1 MGPVTA
7 AYAVSNVP
15 SVDAAVDA
23 ATADN
28 DGVASRDAG
37 SVDVGAADDSS
48 SATNVDESADED
60 FGVDVSENYQQ
71 AEPID
76 SSFQYVYLASPS
88 LPSGTDQVVAFATPD
103 DDDSLSS
110 ATLNYV
116 SANGIQ
122 GTIEASGT
130 ADNSAAFVFGS
141 TLKSNTYFLTSIT
154 YALQGDGS
162 EHEVDL
168 SDRDYSFTVINGS
181 VSSEGTSVYYA
192 DGDGN
197 AVEAQSIQQA
207 LECADSPDGISTYAE
222 RSARNVGVIALDAG
236 HGGVDSGAQ
245 GNGKSEADL
254 TWKIMTACKNKLEA
268 YGFKIVLAREQSGY
282 YPSNDYLYR
291 VQRCIDQGAQA
302 FVSFH
307 INSGSSGAHGA
318 EVYAPTANGTDY
330 TQVSVELANKVMNNL
345 AAMGLT
351 YRGVFQMEVG
361 DEFAVIRCAREQGIP
376 GILIEHGFISNY
388 GDVVNYFSDDG
399 CRRLGEADAAAI
411 IAQFPHPYSVNG
423 ISFSEELGHAGST
436 VKIGVNVSG
445 KTDGLRYKFV
455 WHRAGSDWSDSNW
468 GVIGQDLTSP
478 SISWTLPQAGEYEI
492 YADVIDSNGYV
503 TSTSKYKVVNWSLE
517 SLEVSGSALCGK
529 PVKLQAKVSGDAS
542 GLKYKFVWEKGGWA
556 KWGVAQQPSAS
567 SSCEWTPTEPGEY
580 TVYLDVIDGSAERHL
595 TRKVTVGERYSVE
608 SLEVSGSALCGKPV
622 KLQAKV
628 SGDASGLKYK
638 FVWEKGGWAKWG
650 VAQQPSASSSCEW
663 TPTEPGEYTV
673 YLDVIDG
680 SAERHLTRKVT
691 VGERYSVESLEVS
704 GDARCGKPVKLQAKV
719 SGDASGLKYKFVWE
733 KGGWAKWGVAQQ
745 PSASSSCE
753 WTPTEPGEYTV
764 YLDVIDGSAERHL
777 TRKVTV
783 GERYSVESLEVS
795 GSALCG
801 KPVKLQAKVS
811 GDASGLKYKFVWEKG
826 GWAKWGVAQQPS
838 ASSSCEWTPT
848 EPGEYTVYLDV
859 IDGSAERHLTRKVT
873 VGERYSVE
881 SLEVSGD
888 ARCGKPVKLQAKV
901 SGDASGLKYKFVW
914 EKGGWAKWGVAQ
926 QPSASSSCEWTPT
939 EPGEYTVYLDVI
951 DGSAERHLT
960 RKVTVGERYSVESLE
975 VSGSALC
982 GKPVKLQAKV
992 SGDASGLKYKFV
1004 WEKGGWAK
1012 WGVAQQPSASSS
1024 CEWTPTEPGEYTV
1037 YLDVIDGSAERHLTR
1052 KVTVEGTPIMG
1063 SLQTSVDAMVNLYE
1077 STGHTYPSDEFV
1089 SKGAPTIRDFCS
1101 LIVEAA
1107 VSEGVRPE
1115 VVFAQA
1121 MLETGWL
1128 QFGGSVKPN
1137 QCNFAGLGAV
1147 NQQSGGARFDDVYQG
1162 LLAQVQHLKG
1172 YATGA
1177 ALNNTCVD
1185 PRYEVLQSKGF
1196 LGVAPYLEDLN
1207 GRWAVP
1213 GDTYGQNIAR
1223 IISLIG

>member
-1 MGPVTA
+1 M
-7 AYAVSNVP
+7 
-15 SVDAAVDA
+15 
-23 ATADN
+23 
-28 DGVASRDAG
+28 
-37 SVDVGAADDSS
+37 
-48 SATNVDESADED
+48 
-60 FGVDVSENYQQ
+60 
-71 AEPID
+71 
-76 SSFQYVYLASPS
+76 
-88 LPSGTDQVVAFATPD
+88 
-103 DDDSLSS
+103 
-110 ATLNYV
+110 
-116 SANGIQ
+116 
-122 GTIEASGT
+122 
-130 ADNSAAFVFGS
+130 
-141 TLKSNTYFLTSIT
+141 TSIT
-154 YALQGDGS
+154 YVLQGDGT
-162 EHEVDL
+162 EHVVDL
-168 SDRDYSFTVINGS
+168 SDRDYSFTVVDS
-181 VSSEGTSVYYA
+181 SASSEGTSVYYA

-268 YGFKIVLAREQSGY
+268 YGFKIVLARQQSGY

-291 VQRCIDQGAQA
+291 VQRCIDRGAQA

-445 KTDGLRYKFV
+445 KTDDLRYKFV

-503 TSTSKYKVVNWSLE
+503 TSTSKYKVVNWSL
-517 SLEVSGSALCGK
+517 
-529 PVKLQAKVSGDAS
+529 
-542 GLKYKFVWEKGGWA
+542 
-556 KWGVAQQPSAS
+556 
-567 SSCEWTPTEPGEY
+567 
-580 TVYLDVIDGSAERHL
+580 
-595 TRKVTVGERYSVE
+595 
-608 SLEVSGSALCGKPV
+608 
-622 KLQAKV
+622 
-628 SGDASGLKYK
+628 
-638 FVWEKGGWAKWG
+638 
-650 VAQQPSASSSCEW
+650 
-663 TPTEPGEYTV
+663 
-673 YLDVIDG
+673 
-680 SAERHLTRKVT
+680 
-691 VGERYSVESLEVS
+691 
-704 GDARCGKPVKLQAKV
+704 
-719 SGDASGLKYKFVWE
+719 
-733 KGGWAKWGVAQQ
+733 
-745 PSASSSCE
+745 
-753 WTPTEPGEYTV
+753 
-764 YLDVIDGSAERHL
+764 
-777 TRKVTV
+777 
-783 GERYSVESLEVS
+783 
-795 GSALCG
+795 
-801 KPVKLQAKVS
+801 
-811 GDASGLKYKFVWEKG
+811 
-826 GWAKWGVAQQPS
+826 
-838 ASSSCEWTPT
+838 
-848 EPGEYTVYLDV
+848 
-859 IDGSAERHLTRKVT
+859 
-873 VGERYSVE
+873 
-881 SLEVSGD
+881 
-888 ARCGKPVKLQAKV
+888 
-901 SGDASGLKYKFVW
+901 
-914 EKGGWAKWGVAQ
+914 
-926 QPSASSSCEWTPT
+926 
-939 EPGEYTVYLDVI
+939 
-951 DGSAERHLT
+951 
-960 RKVTVGERYSVESLE
+960 ESLE

>member
-1 MGPVTA
+1 MKKALRASTAFSLAGLLTISSLMGPVAA
-7 AYAVSNVP
+7 AYAASNVP
-15 SVDAAVDA
+15 SADAAVDA
-23 ATADN
+23 ATAD
-28 DGVASRDAG
+28 DGGAASRDAG
-37 SVDVGAADDSS
+37 SVDVDAADDSS
-48 SATNVDESADED
+48 PATNVDESADED
-60 FGVDVSENYQQ
+60 FGVDVYENHQQ
-71 AEPID
+71 AEPVD
-76 SSFQYVYLASPS
+76 SSFQYVYLAYPS

-103 DDDSLSS
+103 DGDILAS

-116 SANGIQ
+116 SANGVQ
-122 GTIEASGT
+122 GTTVASESAG
-130 ADNSAAFVFGS
+130 NSAAFVFGS

-154 YALQGDGS
+154 YVLQGDGT
-162 EHEVDL
+162 EHVVDL
-168 SDRDYSFTVINGS
+168 SDRDYSFTIID
-181 VSSEGTSVYYA
+181 SSMNSESTSVYYA

-291 VQRCIDQGAQA
+291 VQRCVDQGAQA

-388 GDVVNYFSDDG
+388 GDVANYFSDDG

-411 IAQFPHPYSVNG
+411 IAQFPHPYSIDG
-423 ISFSEELGHAGST
+423 ISFSEDMGRAGTSIN
-436 VKIGVNVSG
+436 IGVNVIG
-445 KTDGLRYKFV
+445 KTDGLKYKFV
-455 WHRAGSDWSDSNW
+455 WHKLGMDWSDDNW
-468 GVIGQDLTSP
+468 GIIGQDLTKP
-478 SISWTLPQAGEYEI
+478 LVSWTLPQAGNYEI
-492 YADVIDSNGYV
+492 YADVIDSNGYI
-503 TSTSKYKVVNWSLE
+503 TSTSEYQVVNWSLE
-517 SLEVSGSALCGK
+517 SL
-529 PVKLQAKVSGDAS
+529 D
-542 GLKYKFVWEKGGWA
+542 
-556 KWGVAQQPSAS
+556 
-567 SSCEWTPTEPGEY
+567 
-580 TVYLDVIDGSAERHL
+580 
-595 TRKVTVGERYSVE
+595 
-608 SLEVSGSALCGKPV
+608 
-622 KLQAKV
+622 
-628 SGDASGLKYK
+628 
-638 FVWEKGGWAKWG
+638 
-650 VAQQPSASSSCEW
+650 
-663 TPTEPGEYTV
+663 
-673 YLDVIDG
+673 
-680 SAERHLTRKVT
+680 
-691 VGERYSVESLEVS
+691 VS
-704 GDARCGKPVKLQAKV
+704 GDAR
-719 SGDASGLKYKFVWE
+719 
-733 KGGWAKWGVAQQ
+733 
-745 PSASSSCE
+745 
-753 WTPTEPGEYTV
+753 
-764 YLDVIDGSAERHL
+764 
-777 TRKVTV
+777 
-783 GERYSVESLEVS
+783 
-795 GSALCG
+795 
-801 KPVKLQAKVS
+801 
-811 GDASGLKYKFVWEKG
+811 
-826 GWAKWGVAQQPS
+826 
-838 ASSSCEWTPT
+838 
-848 EPGEYTVYLDV
+848 
-859 IDGSAERHLTRKVT
+859 
-873 VGERYSVE
+873 
-881 SLEVSGD
+881 
-888 ARCGKPVKLQAKV
+888 
-901 SGDASGLKYKFVW
+901 
-914 EKGGWAKWGVAQ
+914 
-926 QPSASSSCEWTPT
+926 
-939 EPGEYTVYLDVI
+939 
-951 DGSAERHLT
+951 
-960 RKVTVGERYSVESLE
+960 
-975 VSGSALC
+975 C

-1077 STGHTYPSDEFV
+1077 STGHTYPSDAFV

>member
-1 MGPVTA
+1 MKKALRASTAFSLAGLLTISSFMGPVTA

-15 SVDAAVDA
+15 SADAAVDA

-71 AEPID
+71 AEPVD

-154 YALQGDGS
+154 YVLRADDS
-162 EHEVDL
+162 EHELDL
-168 SDRDYSFTVINGS
+168 SDRDYSFTVVDSS

-207 LECADSPDGISTYAE
+207 LECADSPDGVSTYAE

-388 GDVVNYFSDDG
+388 GDVANYFSDDG

-411 IAQFPHPYSVNG
+411 IAQFPHPYSIDG
-423 ISFSEELGHAGST
+423 ISFSEDMGRAGT
-436 VKIGVNVSG
+436 PINIGVNVVG
-445 KTDGLRYKFV
+445 KTDGLKYKFV
-455 WHRAGSDWSDSNW
+455 WHKSGVDWSDDNW
-468 GVIGQDLTSP
+468 GIIGQDLTKP
-478 SISWTLPQAGEYEI
+478 SVSWTLPQAGNYEI
-492 YADVIDSNGYV
+492 YADVIDSNGYI
-503 TSTSKYKVVNWSLE
+503 TSTSDYQVVNWSLD
-517 SLEVSGSALCGK
+517 SL
-529 PVKLQAKVSGDAS
+529 D
-542 GLKYKFVWEKGGWA
+542 
-556 KWGVAQQPSAS
+556 
-567 SSCEWTPTEPGEY
+567 
-580 TVYLDVIDGSAERHL
+580 
-595 TRKVTVGERYSVE
+595 
-608 SLEVSGSALCGKPV
+608 
-622 KLQAKV
+622 
-628 SGDASGLKYK
+628 
-638 FVWEKGGWAKWG
+638 
-650 VAQQPSASSSCEW
+650 
-663 TPTEPGEYTV
+663 
-673 YLDVIDG
+673 
-680 SAERHLTRKVT
+680 
-691 VGERYSVESLEVS
+691 VS

-753 WTPTEPGEYTV
+753 WTPTEPGDYTV
-764 YLDVIDGSAERHL
+764 YLDVIDGSGQKHM

-783 GERYSVESLEVS
+783 
-795 GSALCG
+795 
-801 KPVKLQAKVS
+801 
-811 GDASGLKYKFVWEKG
+811 D
-826 GWAKWGVAQQPS
+826 
-838 ASSSCEWTPT
+838 
-848 EPGEYTVYLDV
+848 
-859 IDGSAERHLTRKVT
+859 
-873 VGERYSVE
+873 
-881 SLEVSGD
+881 
-888 ARCGKPVKLQAKV
+888 
-901 SGDASGLKYKFVW
+901 
-914 EKGGWAKWGVAQ
+914 
-926 QPSASSSCEWTPT
+926 
-939 EPGEYTVYLDVI
+939 
-951 DGSAERHLT
+951 
-960 RKVTVGERYSVESLE
+960 
-975 VSGSALC
+975 
-982 GKPVKLQAKV
+982 
-992 SGDASGLKYKFV
+992 
-1004 WEKGGWAK
+1004 
-1012 WGVAQQPSASSS
+1012 
-1024 CEWTPTEPGEYTV
+1024 
-1037 YLDVIDGSAERHLTR
+1037 
-1052 KVTVEGTPIMG
+1052 GTPIMG
-1063 SLQTSVDAMVNLYE
+1063 KSSVSAE
-1077 STGHTYPSDEFV
+1077 SMAKVFTATGNAYPTHIYSQ
-1089 SKGAPTIRDFCS
+1089 KGAADISEFCEQ
-1101 LIVEAA
+1101 VVNAA
-1107 VSEGVRPE
+1107 SSEGVRPE

-1128 QFGGSVKPN
+1128 QFGGSVSVD
-1137 QCNFAGLGAV
+1137 QCNFAGLGATGS
-1147 NQQSGGARFDDVYQG
+1147 QIKGASFDSVYQG
-1162 LLAQVQHLKG
+1162 LLAQTQHLKG
-1172 YATGA
+1172 YATTA
-1177 ALNNTCVD
+1177 SLTNTCVD
-1185 PRYEVLQSKGF
+1185 PRYQVLVDRGL
-1196 LGVAPYLEDLN
+1196 LGVSPCLEDLN
-1207 GRWAVP
+1207 GLWAVP
-1213 GDTYGQNIAR
+1213 GDGYGQR
-1223 IISLIG
+1223 ISKLIDRLI

>member
-1 MGPVTA
+1 MKNALRASTAFSLATFLAASSLMGPVTI
-7 AYAVSNVP
+7 AYAANNVQ
-15 SVDAAVDA
+15 SMDVTSGAVP
-23 ATADN
+23 AD
-28 DGVASRDAG
+28 DSVASRDEGSIDGEDMAVDQSLPVDAMESEDEGFNAG
-37 SVDVGAADDSS
+37 VSAPGHEVESV
-48 SATNVDESADED
+48 
-60 FGVDVSENYQQ
+60 
-71 AEPID
+71 D
-76 SSFQYVYLASPS
+76 SSFQYVYLAYPS
-88 LPSGTDQVVAFATPD
+88 LPGGTGQVVAFATPD
-103 DDDSLSS
+103 DGDTIAS
-110 ATLNYV
+110 AKLNYV
-116 SANGIQ
+116 SANGVQ
-122 GTIEASGT
+122 GTIEASAT
-130 ADNSAAFVFGS
+130 ADNSAAFIFGS
-141 TLKSNTYFLTSIT
+141 QLESNTYFLTSIT
-154 YALQGDGS
+154 YVLQGDGT
-162 EHEVDL
+162 EHAVDL
-168 SDRDYSFTVINGS
+168 SDRNYSFTVVDSS
-181 VSSEGTSVYYA
+181 VSSEDTSVYYA

-517 SLEVSGSALCGK
+517 SLEVSG
-529 PVKLQAKVSGDAS
+529 
-542 GLKYKFVWEKGGWA
+542 
-556 KWGVAQQPSAS
+556 
-567 SSCEWTPTEPGEY
+567 
-580 TVYLDVIDGSAERHL
+580 
-595 TRKVTVGERYSVE
+595 
-608 SLEVSGSALCGKPV
+608 
-622 KLQAKV
+622 
-628 SGDASGLKYK
+628 
-638 FVWEKGGWAKWG
+638 
-650 VAQQPSASSSCEW
+650 
-663 TPTEPGEYTV
+663 
-673 YLDVIDG
+673 
-680 SAERHLTRKVT
+680 
-691 VGERYSVESLEVS
+691 
-704 GDARCGKPVKLQAKV
+704 DARCGKPVKLQAKV

-783 GERYSVESLEVS
+783 
-795 GSALCG
+795 
-801 KPVKLQAKVS
+801 K
-811 GDASGLKYKFVWEKG
+811 
-826 GWAKWGVAQQPS
+826 
-838 ASSSCEWTPT
+838 
-848 EPGEYTVYLDV
+848 
-859 IDGSAERHLTRKVT
+859 
-873 VGERYSVE
+873 
-881 SLEVSGD
+881 
-888 ARCGKPVKLQAKV
+888 
-901 SGDASGLKYKFVW
+901 
-914 EKGGWAKWGVAQ
+914 
-926 QPSASSSCEWTPT
+926 
-939 EPGEYTVYLDVI
+939 
-951 DGSAERHLT
+951 
-960 RKVTVGERYSVESLE
+960 
-975 VSGSALC
+975 
-982 GKPVKLQAKV
+982 
-992 SGDASGLKYKFV
+992 
-1004 WEKGGWAK
+1004 
-1012 WGVAQQPSASSS
+1012 
-1024 CEWTPTEPGEYTV
+1024 
-1037 YLDVIDGSAERHLTR
+1037 
-1052 KVTVEGTPIMG
+1052 GTPIMG

>member
-1 MGPVTA
+1 MKNALRASTAFSLATFLAASSLMGPVTI
-7 AYAVSNVP
+7 AYAANNVQ
-15 SVDAAVDA
+15 SMDVTSGAVP
-23 ATADN
+23 AD
-28 DGVASRDAG
+28 DSVASRDEGSIDGEGMAVDQSLPVDAMESEDEGFNAG
-37 SVDVGAADDSS
+37 VSAPGHEVESV
-48 SATNVDESADED
+48 
-60 FGVDVSENYQQ
+60 
-71 AEPID
+71 D
-76 SSFQYVYLASPS
+76 SSFQYVYLAYPS
-88 LPSGTDQVVAFATPD
+88 LPGGTGQVVAFATPD
-103 DDDSLSS
+103 DGDTIAS
-110 ATLNYV
+110 AKLNYV
-116 SANGIQ
+116 SANGVQ
-122 GTIEASGT
+122 GTIEASAT
-130 ADNSAAFVFGS
+130 ADNSAAFIFGS
-141 TLKSNTYFLTSIT
+141 QLESNTYFLTSIT

-168 SDRDYSFTVINGS
+168 SDRDYSFTVVDGS

-517 SLEVSGSALCGK
+517 SLEVSG
-529 PVKLQAKVSGDAS
+529 
-542 GLKYKFVWEKGGWA
+542 
-556 KWGVAQQPSAS
+556 
-567 SSCEWTPTEPGEY
+567 
-580 TVYLDVIDGSAERHL
+580 
-595 TRKVTVGERYSVE
+595 
-608 SLEVSGSALCGKPV
+608 
-622 KLQAKV
+622 
-628 SGDASGLKYK
+628 
-638 FVWEKGGWAKWG
+638 
-650 VAQQPSASSSCEW
+650 
-663 TPTEPGEYTV
+663 
-673 YLDVIDG
+673 
-680 SAERHLTRKVT
+680 
-691 VGERYSVESLEVS
+691 
-704 GDARCGKPVKLQAKV
+704 DAR
-719 SGDASGLKYKFVWE
+719 
-733 KGGWAKWGVAQQ
+733 
-745 PSASSSCE
+745 
-753 WTPTEPGEYTV
+753 
-764 YLDVIDGSAERHL
+764 
-777 TRKVTV
+777 
-783 GERYSVESLEVS
+783 
-795 GSALCG
+795 
-801 KPVKLQAKVS
+801 
-811 GDASGLKYKFVWEKG
+811 
-826 GWAKWGVAQQPS
+826 
-838 ASSSCEWTPT
+838 
-848 EPGEYTVYLDV
+848 
-859 IDGSAERHLTRKVT
+859 
-873 VGERYSVE
+873 
-881 SLEVSGD
+881 
-888 ARCGKPVKLQAKV
+888 
-901 SGDASGLKYKFVW
+901 
-914 EKGGWAKWGVAQ
+914 
-926 QPSASSSCEWTPT
+926 
-939 EPGEYTVYLDVI
+939 
-951 DGSAERHLT
+951 
-960 RKVTVGERYSVESLE
+960 
-975 VSGSALC
+975 C

>member
-1 MGPVTA
+1 MGPVAA
-7 AYAVSNVP
+7 AYAASNVP
-15 SVDAAVDA
+15 SADAAVDA
-23 ATADN
+23 ATAD
-28 DGVASRDAG
+28 DGGAASRDAG
-37 SVDVGAADDSS
+37 SVDVDAADDSS
-48 SATNVDESADED
+48 PATNVDESADED
-60 FGVDVSENYQQ
+60 FGVDVYENHQQ
-71 AEPID
+71 AEPVD
-76 SSFQYVYLASPS
+76 SSFQYVYLAYPS

-103 DDDSLSS
+103 DGDILAS

-116 SANGIQ
+116 SANGVQ
-122 GTIEASGT
+122 GTTVASESAG
-130 ADNSAAFVFGS
+130 NSAAFVFGS

-154 YALQGDGS
+154 YVLQGDGT
-162 EHEVDL
+162 EHVVDL
-168 SDRDYSFTVINGS
+168 SDRDYSFTIID
-181 VSSEGTSVYYA
+181 SSMNSESTSVYYA

-388 GDVVNYFSDDG
+388 GDVANYFSDDG

-517 SLEVSGSALCGK
+517 SLEVSG
-529 PVKLQAKVSGDAS
+529 D
-542 GLKYKFVWEKGGWA
+542 
-556 KWGVAQQPSAS
+556 
-567 SSCEWTPTEPGEY
+567 
-580 TVYLDVIDGSAERHL
+580 
-595 TRKVTVGERYSVE
+595 
-608 SLEVSGSALCGKPV
+608 
-622 KLQAKV
+622 
-628 SGDASGLKYK
+628 
-638 FVWEKGGWAKWG
+638 
-650 VAQQPSASSSCEW
+650 
-663 TPTEPGEYTV
+663 
-673 YLDVIDG
+673 
-680 SAERHLTRKVT
+680 
-691 VGERYSVESLEVS
+691 
-704 GDARCGKPVKLQAKV
+704 
-719 SGDASGLKYKFVWE
+719 
-733 KGGWAKWGVAQQ
+733 
-745 PSASSSCE
+745 
-753 WTPTEPGEYTV
+753 
-764 YLDVIDGSAERHL
+764 
-777 TRKVTV
+777 
-783 GERYSVESLEVS
+783 
-795 GSALCG
+795 
-801 KPVKLQAKVS
+801 
-811 GDASGLKYKFVWEKG
+811 
-826 GWAKWGVAQQPS
+826 
-838 ASSSCEWTPT
+838 
-848 EPGEYTVYLDV
+848 
-859 IDGSAERHLTRKVT
+859 
-873 VGERYSVE
+873 
-881 SLEVSGD
+881 
-888 ARCGKPVKLQAKV
+888 
-901 SGDASGLKYKFVW
+901 
-914 EKGGWAKWGVAQ
+914 
-926 QPSASSSCEWTPT
+926 
-939 EPGEYTVYLDVI
+939 
-951 DGSAERHLT
+951 
-960 RKVTVGERYSVESLE
+960 
-975 VSGSALC
+975 ALC

-1077 STGHTYPSDEFV
+1077 STGHTYPSDAFV

>member
-1 MGPVTA
+1 MKNALRASTAFSMATLLAASSLMGPVTA
-7 AYAVSNVP
+7 AYAANNVQSMDVASGTVP
-15 SVDAAVDA
+15 VDDS
-23 ATADN
+23 
-28 DGVASRDAG
+28 VASRDESSIDGEDTAVDRSLPADATESEDEG
-37 SVDVGAADDSS
+37 FSVDV
-48 SATNVDESADED
+48 SAPEHEVES
-60 FGVDVSENYQQ
+60 V
-71 AEPID
+71 D
-76 SSFQYVYLASPS
+76 SSFQYVYLAYPS
-88 LPSGTDQVVAFATPD
+88 LPGGTDQVVAFATPD
-103 DDDSLSS
+103 DGDALAS

-116 SANGIQ
+116 SANGVQ
-122 GTIEASGT
+122 GTTVASESAG
-130 ADNSAAFVFGS
+130 NSAAFVFGS
-141 TLKSNTYFLTSIT
+141 TLNSNTYFLTSIT
-154 YALQGDGS
+154 YVLQGDDT
-162 EHEVDL
+162 EHVVDL
-168 SDRDYSFTVINGS
+168 SDRDYSFTIIDSSMN
-181 VSSEGTSVYYA
+181 SEGTSVYYA
-192 DGDGN
+192 DSDGN

-236 HGGVDSGAQ
+236 HGGVDTGAQ

-268 YGFKIVLAREQSGY
+268 YGFKIVLARQQSGY

-517 SLEVSGSALCGK
+517 SLEVSG
-529 PVKLQAKVSGDAS
+529 DA
-542 GLKYKFVWEKGGWA
+542 
-556 KWGVAQQPSAS
+556 
-567 SSCEWTPTEPGEY
+567 
-580 TVYLDVIDGSAERHL
+580 R
-595 TRKVTVGERYSVE
+595 
-608 SLEVSGSALCGKPV
+608 CGKPV

-704 GDARCGKPVKLQAKV
+704 GDAR
-719 SGDASGLKYKFVWE
+719 
-733 KGGWAKWGVAQQ
+733 
-745 PSASSSCE
+745 
-753 WTPTEPGEYTV
+753 
-764 YLDVIDGSAERHL
+764 
-777 TRKVTV
+777 
-783 GERYSVESLEVS
+783 
-795 GSALCG
+795 
-801 KPVKLQAKVS
+801 
-811 GDASGLKYKFVWEKG
+811 
-826 GWAKWGVAQQPS
+826 
-838 ASSSCEWTPT
+838 
-848 EPGEYTVYLDV
+848 
-859 IDGSAERHLTRKVT
+859 
-873 VGERYSVE
+873 
-881 SLEVSGD
+881 
-888 ARCGKPVKLQAKV
+888 
-901 SGDASGLKYKFVW
+901 
-914 EKGGWAKWGVAQ
+914 
-926 QPSASSSCEWTPT
+926 
-939 EPGEYTVYLDVI
+939 
-951 DGSAERHLT
+951 
-960 RKVTVGERYSVESLE
+960 
-975 VSGSALC
+975 C

>member
-1 MGPVTA
+1 MKNALRASAAFSMATLLAASSLMGPITA
-7 AYAVSNVP
+7 AYAANSVQSMDATSGTVP
-15 SVDAAVDA
+15 VDDS
-23 ATADN
+23 
-28 DGVASRDAG
+28 VASRDESSIDGEDMVVDQSLPVDATESEDEG
-37 SVDVGAADDSS
+37 FSVDV
-48 SATNVDESADED
+48 SAPEHEVES
-60 FGVDVSENYQQ
+60 V
-71 AEPID
+71 D
-76 SSFQYVYLASPS
+76 SSFQYVYLAYPS
-88 LPSGTDQVVAFATPD
+88 LPGGTDQVVAFATPD
-103 DDDSLSS
+103 DGDTLAS

-116 SANGIQ
+116 SANGVQ
-122 GTIEASGT
+122 GTTGASESAG
-130 ADNSAAFVFGS
+130 NSAAFVFGS

-154 YALQGDGS
+154 YVLQGDDT
-162 EHEVDL
+162 EHVADL
-168 SDRDYSFTVINGS
+168 SDRDYSFTVIDSSMN
-181 VSSEGTSVYYA
+181 SEGTSVYYA
-192 DGDGN
+192 DSDGN

-388 GDVVNYFSDDG
+388 GDVANYFSDDG

-436 VKIGVNVSG
+436 IKIGVNVSG

-503 TSTSKYKVVNWSLE
+503 TRTSKYKVVNWSLE
-517 SLEVSGSALCGK
+517 SLEVSGSA
-529 PVKLQAKVSGDAS
+529 
-542 GLKYKFVWEKGGWA
+542 
-556 KWGVAQQPSAS
+556 
-567 SSCEWTPTEPGEY
+567 
-580 TVYLDVIDGSAERHL
+580 R
-595 TRKVTVGERYSVE
+595 
-608 SLEVSGSALCGKPV
+608 
-622 KLQAKV
+622 
-628 SGDASGLKYK
+628 
-638 FVWEKGGWAKWG
+638 
-650 VAQQPSASSSCEW
+650 
-663 TPTEPGEYTV
+663 
-673 YLDVIDG
+673 
-680 SAERHLTRKVT
+680 
-691 VGERYSVESLEVS
+691 
-704 GDARCGKPVKLQAKV
+704 
-719 SGDASGLKYKFVWE
+719 
-733 KGGWAKWGVAQQ
+733 
-745 PSASSSCE
+745 
-753 WTPTEPGEYTV
+753 
-764 YLDVIDGSAERHL
+764 
-777 TRKVTV
+777 
-783 GERYSVESLEVS
+783 
-795 GSALCG
+795 
-801 KPVKLQAKVS
+801 
-811 GDASGLKYKFVWEKG
+811 
-826 GWAKWGVAQQPS
+826 
-838 ASSSCEWTPT
+838 
-848 EPGEYTVYLDV
+848 
-859 IDGSAERHLTRKVT
+859 
-873 VGERYSVE
+873 
-881 SLEVSGD
+881 
-888 ARCGKPVKLQAKV
+888 
-901 SGDASGLKYKFVW
+901 
-914 EKGGWAKWGVAQ
+914 
-926 QPSASSSCEWTPT
+926 
-939 EPGEYTVYLDVI
+939 
-951 DGSAERHLT
+951 
-960 RKVTVGERYSVESLE
+960 
-975 VSGSALC
+975 C

-1077 STGHTYPSDEFV
+1077 STGHTYPSDAFV

-1172 YATGA
+1172 YATSA

>member
-1 MGPVTA
+1 MKNALRASTVFSMATLLAASSLMGPVTA
-7 AYAVSNVP
+7 AYAANNVQSMDVASGTVP
-15 SVDAAVDA
+15 VDDS
-23 ATADN
+23 
-28 DGVASRDAG
+28 VASRDESSIDGEDTAVDRSLPADATESEDEG
-37 SVDVGAADDSS
+37 FSVDV
-48 SATNVDESADED
+48 SAPEHEVES
-60 FGVDVSENYQQ
+60 V
-71 AEPID
+71 D
-76 SSFQYVYLASPS
+76 SSFQYVYLAYPS

-103 DDDSLSS
+103 DGDILAS

-116 SANGIQ
+116 SANGVQ
-122 GTIEASGT
+122 GTTVSSESAG
-130 ADNSAAFVFGS
+130 NSAAFVFGS
-141 TLKSNTYFLTSIT
+141 TLKSNTYYLTSIT
-154 YALQGDGS
+154 YVLQGDGT
-162 EHEVDL
+162 EHVVDL
-168 SDRDYSFTVINGS
+168 SDRDYSFTVVDSS

-388 GDVVNYFSDDG
+388 GDVANYFSDDG

-517 SLEVSGSALCGK
+517 SLEVSG
-529 PVKLQAKVSGDAS
+529 
-542 GLKYKFVWEKGGWA
+542 
-556 KWGVAQQPSAS
+556 
-567 SSCEWTPTEPGEY
+567 
-580 TVYLDVIDGSAERHL
+580 
-595 TRKVTVGERYSVE
+595 
-608 SLEVSGSALCGKPV
+608 
-622 KLQAKV
+622 
-628 SGDASGLKYK
+628 
-638 FVWEKGGWAKWG
+638 
-650 VAQQPSASSSCEW
+650 
-663 TPTEPGEYTV
+663 
-673 YLDVIDG
+673 
-680 SAERHLTRKVT
+680 
-691 VGERYSVESLEVS
+691 
-704 GDARCGKPVKLQAKV
+704 DAR
-719 SGDASGLKYKFVWE
+719 
-733 KGGWAKWGVAQQ
+733 
-745 PSASSSCE
+745 
-753 WTPTEPGEYTV
+753 
-764 YLDVIDGSAERHL
+764 
-777 TRKVTV
+777 
-783 GERYSVESLEVS
+783 
-795 GSALCG
+795 
-801 KPVKLQAKVS
+801 
-811 GDASGLKYKFVWEKG
+811 
-826 GWAKWGVAQQPS
+826 
-838 ASSSCEWTPT
+838 
-848 EPGEYTVYLDV
+848 
-859 IDGSAERHLTRKVT
+859 
-873 VGERYSVE
+873 
-881 SLEVSGD
+881 
-888 ARCGKPVKLQAKV
+888 
-901 SGDASGLKYKFVW
+901 
-914 EKGGWAKWGVAQ
+914 
-926 QPSASSSCEWTPT
+926 
-939 EPGEYTVYLDVI
+939 
-951 DGSAERHLT
+951 
-960 RKVTVGERYSVESLE
+960 
-975 VSGSALC
+975 C

-1077 STGHTYPSDEFV
+1077 STGHTYPSDAFV

>member
-1 MGPVTA
+1 MKNALRASTVFSMATLLAASSLMGPVTA
-7 AYAVSNVP
+7 AYAANNVQSMDVASGTVP
-15 SVDAAVDA
+15 VDDS
-23 ATADN
+23 
-28 DGVASRDAG
+28 VASRDESSIDGEDTAVDRSLPADATESEDEG
-37 SVDVGAADDSS
+37 FSVDV
-48 SATNVDESADED
+48 SAPEHEVES
-60 FGVDVSENYQQ
+60 V
-71 AEPID
+71 D
-76 SSFQYVYLASPS
+76 SSFQYVYLAYPS

-103 DDDSLSS
+103 DGDILAS

-116 SANGIQ
+116 SANGVQ
-122 GTIEASGT
+122 GTTVASESAG
-130 ADNSAAFVFGS
+130 NSAAFVFGS

-154 YALQGDGS
+154 YVLQGDGT
-162 EHEVDL
+162 EHVVDL
-168 SDRDYSFTVINGS
+168 SDRDYSFMIID
-181 VSSEGTSVYYA
+181 SSMNSESTSVYYA

-207 LECADSPDGISTYAE
+207 LECADSPDGISTHAE

-388 GDVVNYFSDDG
+388 GDVANYFSDDG

-691 VGERYSVESLEVS
+691 V
-704 GDARCGKPVKLQAKV
+704 
-719 SGDASGLKYKFVWE
+719 
-733 KGGWAKWGVAQQ
+733 
-745 PSASSSCE
+745 
-753 WTPTEPGEYTV
+753 
-764 YLDVIDGSAERHL
+764 
-777 TRKVTV
+777 
-783 GERYSVESLEVS
+783 
-795 GSALCG
+795 
-801 KPVKLQAKVS
+801 
-811 GDASGLKYKFVWEKG
+811 
-826 GWAKWGVAQQPS
+826 
-838 ASSSCEWTPT
+838 
-848 EPGEYTVYLDV
+848 
-859 IDGSAERHLTRKVT
+859 
-873 VGERYSVE
+873 
-881 SLEVSGD
+881 
-888 ARCGKPVKLQAKV
+888 
-901 SGDASGLKYKFVW
+901 
-914 EKGGWAKWGVAQ
+914 
-926 QPSASSSCEWTPT
+926 
-939 EPGEYTVYLDVI
+939 
-951 DGSAERHLT
+951 
-960 RKVTVGERYSVESLE
+960 
-975 VSGSALC
+975 
-982 GKPVKLQAKV
+982 
-992 SGDASGLKYKFV
+992 
-1004 WEKGGWAK
+1004 
-1012 WGVAQQPSASSS
+1012 
-1024 CEWTPTEPGEYTV
+1024 
-1037 YLDVIDGSAERHLTR
+1037 
-1052 KVTVEGTPIMG
+1052 EGTPIMG

-1077 STGHTYPSDEFV
+1077 STGHTYPSDAFV

>member
-1 MGPVTA
+1 MGPVAA
-7 AYAVSNVP
+7 AYAASNVP
-15 SVDAAVDA
+15 SADAAVDA
-23 ATADN
+23 ATAD
-28 DGVASRDAG
+28 DGGAASRDAG
-37 SVDVGAADDSS
+37 SVDVDAADDSS
-48 SATNVDESADED
+48 PATNVDESADED
-60 FGVDVSENYQQ
+60 FGVDVYENHQQ
-71 AEPID
+71 AEPVD
-76 SSFQYVYLASPS
+76 SSFQYVYLAYPS

-103 DDDSLSS
+103 DGDILAS

-116 SANGIQ
+116 SANGVQ
-122 GTIEASGT
+122 GTTVASESAG
-130 ADNSAAFVFGS
+130 NSAAFVFGS

-154 YALQGDGS
+154 YVLQGDGT
-162 EHEVDL
+162 EHVVDL
-168 SDRDYSFTVINGS
+168 SDRDYSFTIID
-181 VSSEGTSVYYA
+181 SSMNSESTSVYYA

-388 GDVVNYFSDDG
+388 GDVANYFSDDG

-517 SLEVSGSALCGK
+517 SLEVSG
-529 PVKLQAKVSGDAS
+529 
-542 GLKYKFVWEKGGWA
+542 
-556 KWGVAQQPSAS
+556 
-567 SSCEWTPTEPGEY
+567 
-580 TVYLDVIDGSAERHL
+580 
-595 TRKVTVGERYSVE
+595 
-608 SLEVSGSALCGKPV
+608 
-622 KLQAKV
+622 
-628 SGDASGLKYK
+628 
-638 FVWEKGGWAKWG
+638 
-650 VAQQPSASSSCEW
+650 
-663 TPTEPGEYTV
+663 
-673 YLDVIDG
+673 
-680 SAERHLTRKVT
+680 
-691 VGERYSVESLEVS
+691 
-704 GDARCGKPVKLQAKV
+704 DAR
-719 SGDASGLKYKFVWE
+719 
-733 KGGWAKWGVAQQ
+733 
-745 PSASSSCE
+745 
-753 WTPTEPGEYTV
+753 
-764 YLDVIDGSAERHL
+764 
-777 TRKVTV
+777 
-783 GERYSVESLEVS
+783 
-795 GSALCG
+795 
-801 KPVKLQAKVS
+801 
-811 GDASGLKYKFVWEKG
+811 
-826 GWAKWGVAQQPS
+826 
-838 ASSSCEWTPT
+838 
-848 EPGEYTVYLDV
+848 
-859 IDGSAERHLTRKVT
+859 
-873 VGERYSVE
+873 
-881 SLEVSGD
+881 
-888 ARCGKPVKLQAKV
+888 
-901 SGDASGLKYKFVW
+901 
-914 EKGGWAKWGVAQ
+914 
-926 QPSASSSCEWTPT
+926 
-939 EPGEYTVYLDVI
+939 
-951 DGSAERHLT
+951 
-960 RKVTVGERYSVESLE
+960 
-975 VSGSALC
+975 C

-1077 STGHTYPSDEFV
+1077 STGHTYPSDAFV

>member
-1 MGPVTA
+1 M
-7 AYAVSNVP
+7 
-15 SVDAAVDA
+15 
-23 ATADN
+23 
-28 DGVASRDAG
+28 
-37 SVDVGAADDSS
+37 
-48 SATNVDESADED
+48 
-60 FGVDVSENYQQ
+60 
-71 AEPID
+71 
-76 SSFQYVYLASPS
+76 
-88 LPSGTDQVVAFATPD
+88 
-103 DDDSLSS
+103 
-110 ATLNYV
+110 
-116 SANGIQ
+116 
-122 GTIEASGT
+122 
-130 ADNSAAFVFGS
+130 
-141 TLKSNTYFLTSIT
+141 
-154 YALQGDGS
+154 QGDGS

-207 LECADSPDGISTYAE
+207 LGCADSPDGISTYAE

-388 GDVVNYFSDDG
+388 GDVANYFSDDG

-517 SLEVSGSALCGK
+517 SLEVSG
-529 PVKLQAKVSGDAS
+529 
-542 GLKYKFVWEKGGWA
+542 
-556 KWGVAQQPSAS
+556 
-567 SSCEWTPTEPGEY
+567 
-580 TVYLDVIDGSAERHL
+580 
-595 TRKVTVGERYSVE
+595 
-608 SLEVSGSALCGKPV
+608 
-622 KLQAKV
+622 
-628 SGDASGLKYK
+628 
-638 FVWEKGGWAKWG
+638 
-650 VAQQPSASSSCEW
+650 
-663 TPTEPGEYTV
+663 
-673 YLDVIDG
+673 
-680 SAERHLTRKVT
+680 
-691 VGERYSVESLEVS
+691 
-704 GDARCGKPVKLQAKV
+704 DAR
-719 SGDASGLKYKFVWE
+719 
-733 KGGWAKWGVAQQ
+733 
-745 PSASSSCE
+745 
-753 WTPTEPGEYTV
+753 
-764 YLDVIDGSAERHL
+764 
-777 TRKVTV
+777 
-783 GERYSVESLEVS
+783 
-795 GSALCG
+795 
-801 KPVKLQAKVS
+801 
-811 GDASGLKYKFVWEKG
+811 
-826 GWAKWGVAQQPS
+826 
-838 ASSSCEWTPT
+838 
-848 EPGEYTVYLDV
+848 
-859 IDGSAERHLTRKVT
+859 
-873 VGERYSVE
+873 
-881 SLEVSGD
+881 
-888 ARCGKPVKLQAKV
+888 
-901 SGDASGLKYKFVW
+901 
-914 EKGGWAKWGVAQ
+914 
-926 QPSASSSCEWTPT
+926 
-939 EPGEYTVYLDVI
+939 
-951 DGSAERHLT
+951 
-960 RKVTVGERYSVESLE
+960 
-975 VSGSALC
+975 C

>member
-1 MGPVTA
+1 MDVASDVVLAG
-7 AYAVSNVP
+7 
-15 SVDAAVDA
+15 
-23 ATADN
+23 
-28 DGVASRDAG
+28 DGVASRGEDSAGGDAAANQSPSTDVDDSTEEDFRADA
-37 SVDVGAADDSS
+37 SVDERQV
-48 SATNVDESADED
+48 
-60 FGVDVSENYQQ
+60 
-71 AEPID
+71 EPSD
-76 SSFQYVYLASPS
+76 SSFQYVYLAYPS
-88 LPSGTDQVVAFATPD
+88 LPGGTGQVVAFATPD
-103 DDDSLSS
+103 DGDTIVS
-110 ATLNYV
+110 AKLNYV
-116 SANGIQ
+116 SANGVQ
-122 GTIEASGT
+122 GTIEASAT
-130 ADNSAAFVFGS
+130 ADNSAAFIFGS
-141 TLKSNTYFLTSIT
+141 QLESNTYFLTSIT

-168 SDRDYSFTVINGS
+168 SDRDYSFTIVDGS

-192 DGDGN
+192 DGDGD

-268 YGFKIVLAREQSGY
+268 YGFKIVLARQQSGY

-318 EVYAPTANGTDY
+318 EVYAPTANDADY

-388 GDVVNYFSDDG
+388 GDVANYFSDDG

-423 ISFSEELGHAGST
+423 ITFSEELGCTGST
-436 VKIGVNVSG
+436 VKIGVSVSG

-468 GVIGQDLTSP
+468 GVIGQDLTSS

-503 TSTSKYKVVNWSLE
+503 TSTSKYKVVNWSLESLEVSGYALCGKPVKLQAKVSGDASGLKYKFVWEKGGWAKWGVAQQPSASSSCEWTPTEPGEYTVYLDVIDGSAERHLTRKVTVGERYSVE

-704 GDARCGKPVKLQAKV
+704 G
-719 SGDASGLKYKFVWE
+719 
-733 KGGWAKWGVAQQ
+733 
-745 PSASSSCE
+745 
-753 WTPTEPGEYTV
+753 
-764 YLDVIDGSAERHL
+764 
-777 TRKVTV
+777 
-783 GERYSVESLEVS
+783 
-795 GSALCG
+795 SALCG

-811 GDASGLKYKFVWEKG
+811 GDASGLKYKF
-826 GWAKWGVAQQPS
+826 
-838 ASSSCEWTPT
+838 
-848 EPGEYTVYLDV
+848 
-859 IDGSAERHLTRKVT
+859 
-873 VGERYSVE
+873 
-881 SLEVSGD
+881 
-888 ARCGKPVKLQAKV
+888 
-901 SGDASGLKYKFVW
+901 GL
-914 EKGGWAKWGVAQ
+914 A
-926 QPSASSSCEWTPT
+926 
-939 EPGEYTVYLDVI
+939 
-951 DGSAERHLT
+951 
-960 RKVTVGERYSVESLE
+960 
-975 VSGSALC
+975 
-982 GKPVKLQAKV
+982 
-992 SGDASGLKYKFV
+992 
-1004 WEKGGWAK
+1004 
-1012 WGVAQQPSASSS
+1012 
-1024 CEWTPTEPGEYTV
+1024 
-1037 YLDVIDGSAERHLTR
+1037 
-1052 KVTVEGTPIMG
+1052 TPIWTIPG
-1063 SLQTSVDAMVNLYE
+1063 GT
-1077 STGHTYPSDEFV
+1077 
-1089 SKGAPTIRDFCS
+1089 AP
-1101 LIVEAA
+1101 
-1107 VSEGVRPE
+1107 P
-1115 VVFAQA
+1115 
-1121 MLETGWL
+1121 
-1128 QFGGSVKPN
+1128 P
-1137 QCNFAGLGAV
+1137 
-1147 NQQSGGARFDDVYQG
+1147 
-1162 LLAQVQHLKG
+1162 
-1172 YATGA
+1172 
-1177 ALNNTCVD
+1177 
-1185 PRYEVLQSKGF
+1185 
-1196 LGVAPYLEDLN
+1196 
-1207 GRWAVP
+1207 
-1213 GDTYGQNIAR
+1213 
-1223 IISLIG
+1223 

>member
-1 MGPVTA
+1 MGPVAA
-7 AYAVSNVP
+7 AYAASNVP
-15 SVDAAVDA
+15 SADAAVDA
-23 ATADN
+23 ATADD
-28 DGVASRDAG
+28 DGEASRDAG
-37 SVDVGAADDSS
+37 SVDVDAADDSS
-48 SATNVDESADED
+48 PATNVDESADED
-60 FGVDVSENYQQ
+60 FGVDVSENHQQ
-71 AEPID
+71 AEPVD
-76 SSFQYVYLASPS
+76 SSFQYVYLAYPS
-88 LPSGTDQVVAFATPD
+88 LSSGTDQVVAFATPD
-103 DDDSLSS
+103 DGDSLAS

-116 SANGIQ
+116 SANGVQ
-122 GTIEASGT
+122 GTIEASAT
-130 ADNSAAFVFGS
+130 ADNSAAFIFGS
-141 TLKSNTYFLTSIT
+141 QLESNTYFLTSIT

-268 YGFKIVLAREQSGY
+268 YGFKIVLARQQSGY

-445 KTDGLRYKFV
+445 KTDDLRYKFV

-503 TSTSKYKVVNWSLE
+503 TSTSKYKVVNWSL
-517 SLEVSGSALCGK
+517 
-529 PVKLQAKVSGDAS
+529 
-542 GLKYKFVWEKGGWA
+542 
-556 KWGVAQQPSAS
+556 
-567 SSCEWTPTEPGEY
+567 
-580 TVYLDVIDGSAERHL
+580 
-595 TRKVTVGERYSVE
+595 
-608 SLEVSGSALCGKPV
+608 
-622 KLQAKV
+622 
-628 SGDASGLKYK
+628 
-638 FVWEKGGWAKWG
+638 
-650 VAQQPSASSSCEW
+650 
-663 TPTEPGEYTV
+663 
-673 YLDVIDG
+673 
-680 SAERHLTRKVT
+680 
-691 VGERYSVESLEVS
+691 
-704 GDARCGKPVKLQAKV
+704 
-719 SGDASGLKYKFVWE
+719 
-733 KGGWAKWGVAQQ
+733 
-745 PSASSSCE
+745 
-753 WTPTEPGEYTV
+753 
-764 YLDVIDGSAERHL
+764 
-777 TRKVTV
+777 
-783 GERYSVESLEVS
+783 
-795 GSALCG
+795 
-801 KPVKLQAKVS
+801 
-811 GDASGLKYKFVWEKG
+811 
-826 GWAKWGVAQQPS
+826 
-838 ASSSCEWTPT
+838 
-848 EPGEYTVYLDV
+848 
-859 IDGSAERHLTRKVT
+859 
-873 VGERYSVE
+873 
-881 SLEVSGD
+881 
-888 ARCGKPVKLQAKV
+888 
-901 SGDASGLKYKFVW
+901 
-914 EKGGWAKWGVAQ
+914 
-926 QPSASSSCEWTPT
+926 
-939 EPGEYTVYLDVI
+939 
-951 DGSAERHLT
+951 
-960 RKVTVGERYSVESLE
+960 ESLE

>member
-15 SVDAAVDA
+15 SADAAVDA

-71 AEPID
+71 AEPVD

-154 YALQGDGS
+154 YVLRADDS
-162 EHEVDL
+162 EHELDL
-168 SDRDYSFTVINGS
+168 SDRDYSFTVVDSS

-207 LECADSPDGISTYAE
+207 LECAGSPDGVSTYAE

-595 TRKVTVGERYSVE
+595 TRKVTV
-608 SLEVSGSALCGKPV
+608 
-622 KLQAKV
+622 
-628 SGDASGLKYK
+628 
-638 FVWEKGGWAKWG
+638 
-650 VAQQPSASSSCEW
+650 
-663 TPTEPGEYTV
+663 
-673 YLDVIDG
+673 
-680 SAERHLTRKVT
+680 
-691 VGERYSVESLEVS
+691 
-704 GDARCGKPVKLQAKV
+704 
-719 SGDASGLKYKFVWE
+719 
-733 KGGWAKWGVAQQ
+733 
-745 PSASSSCE
+745 
-753 WTPTEPGEYTV
+753 
-764 YLDVIDGSAERHL
+764 
-777 TRKVTV
+777 
-783 GERYSVESLEVS
+783 
-795 GSALCG
+795 
-801 KPVKLQAKVS
+801 
-811 GDASGLKYKFVWEKG
+811 
-826 GWAKWGVAQQPS
+826 
-838 ASSSCEWTPT
+838 
-848 EPGEYTVYLDV
+848 
-859 IDGSAERHLTRKVT
+859 
-873 VGERYSVE
+873 
-881 SLEVSGD
+881 
-888 ARCGKPVKLQAKV
+888 
-901 SGDASGLKYKFVW
+901 
-914 EKGGWAKWGVAQ
+914 
-926 QPSASSSCEWTPT
+926 
-939 EPGEYTVYLDVI
+939 
-951 DGSAERHLT
+951 
-960 RKVTVGERYSVESLE
+960 
-975 VSGSALC
+975 
-982 GKPVKLQAKV
+982 
-992 SGDASGLKYKFV
+992 
-1004 WEKGGWAK
+1004 
-1012 WGVAQQPSASSS
+1012 
-1024 CEWTPTEPGEYTV
+1024 
-1037 YLDVIDGSAERHLTR
+1037 
-1052 KVTVEGTPIMG
+1052 EGTPIMG

>member
-1 MGPVTA
+1 MDATSGTVPVDD
-7 AYAVSNVP
+7 S
-15 SVDAAVDA
+15 
-23 ATADN
+23 
-28 DGVASRDAG
+28 VASRDESSIDGEDMVVDQSLPVDATESEDEG
-37 SVDVGAADDSS
+37 FSVDV
-48 SATNVDESADED
+48 SAPEHEVES
-60 FGVDVSENYQQ
+60 V
-71 AEPID
+71 D
-76 SSFQYVYLASPS
+76 SSFQYVYLAYPS
-88 LPSGTDQVVAFATPD
+88 LPGGTDQVVAFATPD
-103 DDDSLSS
+103 DGDTLAS

-116 SANGIQ
+116 SANGVQ
-122 GTIEASGT
+122 GTTGASESAG
-130 ADNSAAFVFGS
+130 NSAAFVFGS

-154 YALQGDGS
+154 YVLQGDDT
-162 EHEVDL
+162 EHVADL
-168 SDRDYSFTVINGS
+168 SDRDYSFTVIDSSMN
-181 VSSEGTSVYYA
+181 SEGTSVYYA
-192 DGDGN
+192 DSDGN

-207 LECADSPDGISTYAE
+207 LECSDSPDGISTYAE

-268 YGFKIVLAREQSGY
+268 YGFKIVLARQQSGY

-307 INSGSSGAHGA
+307 INSGPSGAHGA
-318 EVYAPTANGTDY
+318 EVYAPTVNGTDY
-330 TQVSVELANKVMNNL
+330 TQVSFELANKVMNNL

-351 YRGVFQMEVG
+351 YRGVFQMKVG
-361 DEFAVIRCAREQGIP
+361 DEFAVIRCARERGIP

-388 GDVVNYFSDDG
+388 GDVSNYFSDDG

-478 SISWTLPQAGEYEI
+478 LISWTLPQAGEYEI

-517 SLEVSGSALCGK
+517 SLEVSG
-529 PVKLQAKVSGDAS
+529 D
-542 GLKYKFVWEKGGWA
+542 
-556 KWGVAQQPSAS
+556 
-567 SSCEWTPTEPGEY
+567 
-580 TVYLDVIDGSAERHL
+580 
-595 TRKVTVGERYSVE
+595 
-608 SLEVSGSALCGKPV
+608 
-622 KLQAKV
+622 
-628 SGDASGLKYK
+628 
-638 FVWEKGGWAKWG
+638 
-650 VAQQPSASSSCEW
+650 
-663 TPTEPGEYTV
+663 
-673 YLDVIDG
+673 
-680 SAERHLTRKVT
+680 
-691 VGERYSVESLEVS
+691 
-704 GDARCGKPVKLQAKV
+704 
-719 SGDASGLKYKFVWE
+719 
-733 KGGWAKWGVAQQ
+733 
-745 PSASSSCE
+745 
-753 WTPTEPGEYTV
+753 
-764 YLDVIDGSAERHL
+764 
-777 TRKVTV
+777 
-783 GERYSVESLEVS
+783 
-795 GSALCG
+795 
-801 KPVKLQAKVS
+801 
-811 GDASGLKYKFVWEKG
+811 
-826 GWAKWGVAQQPS
+826 
-838 ASSSCEWTPT
+838 
-848 EPGEYTVYLDV
+848 
-859 IDGSAERHLTRKVT
+859 
-873 VGERYSVE
+873 
-881 SLEVSGD
+881 
-888 ARCGKPVKLQAKV
+888 
-901 SGDASGLKYKFVW
+901 
-914 EKGGWAKWGVAQ
+914 
-926 QPSASSSCEWTPT
+926 
-939 EPGEYTVYLDVI
+939 
-951 DGSAERHLT
+951 
-960 RKVTVGERYSVESLE
+960 
-975 VSGSALC
+975 ALC

-1063 SLQTSVDAMVNLYE
+1063 SLQSSVDAMVNLYE
-1077 STGHTYPSDEFV
+1077 STGHTYPSDVYV

-1107 VSEGVRPE
+1107 ASEGVRPE

-1147 NQQSGGARFDDVYQG
+1147 NQQTGGARFDNVYQG

-1172 YATGA
+1172 YATSA
-1177 ALNNTCVD
+1177 PLNNTCVD

>member
-1 MGPVTA
+1 MKNALRASAAFSMATLLAASSLMGPVTA
-7 AYAVSNVP
+7 AYAANSVQSMDATSGTVP
-15 SVDAAVDA
+15 VDDS
-23 ATADN
+23 
-28 DGVASRDAG
+28 VASRDESSIDGEDMVVDQSLPVDATESEDEG
-37 SVDVGAADDSS
+37 FSVDV
-48 SATNVDESADED
+48 SAPEHEVES
-60 FGVDVSENYQQ
+60 V
-71 AEPID
+71 D
-76 SSFQYVYLASPS
+76 SSFQYVYLAYPS
-88 LPSGTDQVVAFATPD
+88 LPGGTDQVVAFATPD
-103 DDDSLSS
+103 DGDTLAS

-116 SANGIQ
+116 SANGVQ
-122 GTIEASGT
+122 GTTGASESAG
-130 ADNSAAFVFGS
+130 NSAAFVFGS

-154 YALQGDGS
+154 YVLQGDDT
-162 EHEVDL
+162 EHVADL
-168 SDRDYSFTVINGS
+168 SDRDYSFTVIDSSMN
-181 VSSEGTSVYYA
+181 SEGTSVYYA
-192 DGDGN
+192 DSDGN

-268 YGFKIVLAREQSGY
+268 YGFKIVLARQQSGY

-307 INSGSSGAHGA
+307 INSGPSGAHGA
-318 EVYAPTANGTDY
+318 EVYAPTVNGTDY
-330 TQVSVELANKVMNNL
+330 TQVSFELANKVMNNL

-351 YRGVFQMEVG
+351 YRGVFQMKVG
-361 DEFAVIRCAREQGIP
+361 DEFAVIRCARERGIP

-388 GDVVNYFSDDG
+388 GDVSNYFSDDG

-423 ISFSEELGHAGST
+423 ITFSEELGHAGST

-478 SISWTLPQAGEYEI
+478 LISWTLPQAGEYEI

-517 SLEVSGSALCGK
+517 SLEVSGDALCGK
-529 PVKLQAKVSGDAS
+529 PVKL
-542 GLKYKFVWEKGGWA
+542 
-556 KWGVAQQPSAS
+556 
-567 SSCEWTPTEPGEY
+567 
-580 TVYLDVIDGSAERHL
+580 R
-595 TRKVTVGERYSVE
+595 
-608 SLEVSGSALCGKPV
+608 
-622 KLQAKV
+622 
-628 SGDASGLKYK
+628 
-638 FVWEKGGWAKWG
+638 
-650 VAQQPSASSSCEW
+650 
-663 TPTEPGEYTV
+663 
-673 YLDVIDG
+673 
-680 SAERHLTRKVT
+680 
-691 VGERYSVESLEVS
+691 
-704 GDARCGKPVKLQAKV
+704 
-719 SGDASGLKYKFVWE
+719 
-733 KGGWAKWGVAQQ
+733 
-745 PSASSSCE
+745 
-753 WTPTEPGEYTV
+753 
-764 YLDVIDGSAERHL
+764 
-777 TRKVTV
+777 
-783 GERYSVESLEVS
+783 
-795 GSALCG
+795 
-801 KPVKLQAKVS
+801 
-811 GDASGLKYKFVWEKG
+811 
-826 GWAKWGVAQQPS
+826 
-838 ASSSCEWTPT
+838 
-848 EPGEYTVYLDV
+848 
-859 IDGSAERHLTRKVT
+859 
-873 VGERYSVE
+873 
-881 SLEVSGD
+881 
-888 ARCGKPVKLQAKV
+888 
-901 SGDASGLKYKFVW
+901 
-914 EKGGWAKWGVAQ
+914 
-926 QPSASSSCEWTPT
+926 
-939 EPGEYTVYLDVI
+939 
-951 DGSAERHLT
+951 
-960 RKVTVGERYSVESLE
+960 
-975 VSGSALC
+975 
-982 GKPVKLQAKV
+982 AKV

-1063 SLQTSVDAMVNLYE
+1063 SLQSSVDAMVNLYE
-1077 STGHTYPSDEFV
+1077 STGHTYPSDVYV

-1107 VSEGVRPE
+1107 ASEGVRPE

>member
-15 SVDAAVDA
+15 SADAAVDA

-71 AEPID
+71 AEPVD

-154 YALQGDGS
+154 YVLRADDS
-162 EHEVDL
+162 EHELDL
-168 SDRDYSFTVINGS
+168 SDRDYSFTVVDSS

-207 LECADSPDGISTYAE
+207 LECADSPDGVSTYAE

-492 YADVIDSNGYV
+492 YVDVIDSNGYV
-503 TSTSKYKVVNWSLE
+503 TSTSKYKVVNWSL
-517 SLEVSGSALCGK
+517 
-529 PVKLQAKVSGDAS
+529 
-542 GLKYKFVWEKGGWA
+542 
-556 KWGVAQQPSAS
+556 
-567 SSCEWTPTEPGEY
+567 
-580 TVYLDVIDGSAERHL
+580 
-595 TRKVTVGERYSVE
+595 
-608 SLEVSGSALCGKPV
+608 
-622 KLQAKV
+622 
-628 SGDASGLKYK
+628 
-638 FVWEKGGWAKWG
+638 
-650 VAQQPSASSSCEW
+650 
-663 TPTEPGEYTV
+663 
-673 YLDVIDG
+673 
-680 SAERHLTRKVT
+680 
-691 VGERYSVESLEVS
+691 
-704 GDARCGKPVKLQAKV
+704 
-719 SGDASGLKYKFVWE
+719 
-733 KGGWAKWGVAQQ
+733 
-745 PSASSSCE
+745 
-753 WTPTEPGEYTV
+753 
-764 YLDVIDGSAERHL
+764 
-777 TRKVTV
+777 
-783 GERYSVESLEVS
+783 
-795 GSALCG
+795 
-801 KPVKLQAKVS
+801 
-811 GDASGLKYKFVWEKG
+811 
-826 GWAKWGVAQQPS
+826 
-838 ASSSCEWTPT
+838 
-848 EPGEYTVYLDV
+848 
-859 IDGSAERHLTRKVT
+859 
-873 VGERYSVE
+873 
-881 SLEVSGD
+881 
-888 ARCGKPVKLQAKV
+888 
-901 SGDASGLKYKFVW
+901 
-914 EKGGWAKWGVAQ
+914 
-926 QPSASSSCEWTPT
+926 
-939 EPGEYTVYLDVI
+939 
-951 DGSAERHLT
+951 
-960 RKVTVGERYSVESLE
+960 ESLE